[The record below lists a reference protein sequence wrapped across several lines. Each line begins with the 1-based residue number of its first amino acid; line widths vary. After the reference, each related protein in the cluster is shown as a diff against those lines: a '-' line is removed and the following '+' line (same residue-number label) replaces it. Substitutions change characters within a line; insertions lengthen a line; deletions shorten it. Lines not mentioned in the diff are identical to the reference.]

1 MQQVQKKI
9 KDMTVQKSRQVVSK
23 FANSCRSK
31 DDLVTRFIALNP
43 IKSSIFPSVILVEW
57 ANALTGTVLSR
68 LVGVHEQIRPNQLAF
83 SCVAGNACTMSEY
96 NRLKSLLLDM
106 KTTRGNP
113 ETELNRQRDM
123 EARRALVDTMFK
135 YLDANRDGRLVA
147 EELEK
152 VGGGQRQL
160 IFPVDLSYCLWL
172 D

>member
-1 MQQVQKKI
+1 
-9 KDMTVQKSRQVVSK
+9 
-23 FANSCRSK
+23 
-31 DDLVTRFIALNP
+31 
-43 IKSSIFPSVILVEW
+43 
-57 ANALTGTVLSR
+57 
-68 LVGVHEQIRPNQLAF
+68 
-83 SCVAGNACTMSEY
+83 MSEY